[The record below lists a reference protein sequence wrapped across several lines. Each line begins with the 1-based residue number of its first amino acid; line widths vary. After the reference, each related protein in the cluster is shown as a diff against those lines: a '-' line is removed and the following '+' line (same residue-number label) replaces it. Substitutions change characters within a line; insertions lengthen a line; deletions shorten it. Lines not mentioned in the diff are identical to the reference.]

1 MQLLDSR
8 NCIPWGPHSSI
19 SNTNAQAREGMFL
32 KVDIILNNFW
42 HIEERKQ
49 TSNANKKENSFS
61 GSHSSHRRAHGQE
74 RRWDDASVSLFRC
87 TQGKSMSWLVSGQT

>member
-1 MQLLDSR
+1 MGTSFFNLEHKCPSPRGDV
-8 NCIPWGPHSSI
+8 
-19 SNTNAQAREGMFL
+19 L

-61 GSHSSHRRAHGQE
+61 GSHSSHRRAHRQE
-74 RRWDDASVSLFRC
+74 RRWDDASCVSLQMH
-87 TQGKSMSWLVSGQT
+87 TGKIDELVS